1 MKTQE
6 NSIIIN
12 FQYKSNK
19 DSANQININILRNSR
34 LKNII
39 FESKYNNLYLKY
51 KIEEIKSYFLSKKNY
66 IYNFYI
72 IKMFKNI
79 NIIICYYSKIKA

>member
-12 FQYKSNK
+12 FQYKPIK

-34 LKNII
+34 LKSII
-39 FESKYNNLYLKY
+39 YESKYNNLYLKH

-72 IKMFKNI
+72 IKML
-79 NIIICYYSKIKA
+79 KILILIYVITQK

>member
-12 FQYKSNK
+12 FQYKSIK
-19 DSANQININILRNSR
+19 DSANQINIIILRNSR

-72 IKMFKNI
+72 IKML
-79 NIIICYYSKIKA
+79 KILIYVITQK

>member
-12 FQYKSNK
+12 FQYKSIK

-34 LKNII
+34 LKDII
-39 FESKYNNLYLKY
+39 FESKYNK
-51 KIEEIKSYFLSKKNY
+51 IKSYFLSKKNY

-72 IKMFKNI
+72 IKML
-79 NIIICYYSKIKA
+79 KILILIYVITQK

>member
-12 FQYKSNK
+12 FQYKQIK

-34 LKNII
+34 LKKII

-51 KIEEIKSYFLSKKNY
+51 KIEEIKSYFSSKKNY

-72 IKMFKNI
+72 IKML
-79 NIIICYYSKIKA
+79 KILILIYVITQK

>member
-12 FQYKSNK
+12 FQYKPIK

-34 LKNII
+34 LKDII
-39 FESKYNNLYLKY
+39 FESKYNK
-51 KIEEIKSYFLSKKNY
+51 IKSYFLSKKNY

-72 IKMFKNI
+72 IKML
-79 NIIICYYSKIKA
+79 KILILIYVITQK

>member
-51 KIEEIKSYFLSKKNY
+51 KIKEIKSYFVSKKNY

-72 IKMFKNI
+72 IKMFKI
-79 NIIICYYSKIKA
+79 LLLIYVITQK